1 MYIPNARIDI
11 KTNHWVGGDWYHL
24 SVVFEM
30 TLIAAFRF
38 AIHGIAAIFEHS
50 VA

>member
-1 MYIPNARIDI
+1 MNIPDARIDI
-11 KTNHWVGGDWYHL
+11 KTNHWVRGDWYHL
-24 SVVFEM
+24 CVVFEM

-38 AIHGIAAIFEHS
+38 TIHGVAAILEHG